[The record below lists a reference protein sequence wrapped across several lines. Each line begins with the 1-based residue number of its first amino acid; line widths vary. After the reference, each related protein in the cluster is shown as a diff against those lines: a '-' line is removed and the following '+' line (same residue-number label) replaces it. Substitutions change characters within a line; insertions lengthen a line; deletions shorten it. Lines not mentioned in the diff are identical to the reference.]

1 MRKRF
6 SVLLSLLLVVW
17 CAVGT
22 AAVDTAKFPKPPQLY
37 AQAAILMDAD
47 TGQIIYGKN
56 ERTKMYPAS
65 LTKIMTCMLALE
77 LGKAEDIVTV
87 SEESTKD
94 VAGTTHIALRDGEEL
109 TLEQLEYAMM
119 VESANDAANS
129 IAIYL
134 SGSTE
139 MFAQIMNEKAQELG
153 ADATRFVNPSGLP
166 DDNHYTTAYDLALI
180 TRAAMENPEF
190 EKIVGTHRYEIPPT
204 NKINETRAV
213 ANKNYMFTL
222 NDTYDGAYGGKTGW
236 TQEAGHCLM
245 TLAKRGDTTLICIV
259 LKSDGVVD
267 AEFADS
273 TALFDYG
280 FDHFKRYKISGDLF
294 PTQQVN
300 YISKEELMESAL
312 LESDG
317 EGTTVLLPEGVSEKD
332 ITVHAVIPDPL
343 HEEDFGKVRVEIWVP
358 EVASEVM
365 GRIAG
370 SFDVRV
376 TPLEPVAAESQGW
389 SIDWMAVL
397 NVLGWL
403 CVAFGAAGLV
413 ILLAMAKRA
422 RIARRRMMMAQIPHP
437 EMSNEM
443 VYWMQCHEVDLTL
456 PGALEELRRSASAS
470 KVKDHRHATKPCQQF
485 EEERAAYQKRKKN
498 IEVVIVPFKEEAG
511 VADEAAQTQPPV
523 PSHKSARTAAQS
535 QRMAYPAYRRT
546 NTAKQGTQAPKTT
559 GHIPAGAAAEKKG
572 AAQRPN
578 VPQTAAGPQPSL
590 RMSASAQ
597 APLRQAAS
605 LPNPP
610 TSPAAPAPAQP
621 ISAQPKEKSG
631 PSTSGGHPRRNQ
643 SVPSKGARNVSYNQN
658 TLERLRRMARNK
670 MKHK

>member
-139 MFAQIMNEKAQELG
+139 MFAQIMNEKAQEIG
-153 ADATRFVNPSGLP
+153 ADATHFVNPNGLP

-204 NKINETRAV
+204 NKISETRAV

-267 AEFADS
+267 AEFTDS

-389 SIDWMAVL
+389 SVDWMAVL

-413 ILLAMAKRA
+413 VLLVMAKRA

-443 VYWMQCHEVDLTL
+443 VYWLQCHEVDLTL
-456 PGALEELRRSASAS
+456 PGALEELRRSANAS

-485 EEERAAYQKRKKN
+485 EEERAASQNRKRN
-498 IEVVIVPFKEEAG
+498 IEVVIVPFKEEG
-511 VADEAAQTQPPV
+511 VINEAAQPTVPPNKNV
-523 PSHKSARTAAQS
+523 HSAAHNK
-535 QRMAYPAYRRT
+535 QRAVYPAYRRT
-546 NTAKQGTQAPKTT
+546 NTAKPGTQAPKTA
-559 GHIPAGAAAEKKG
+559 GLHIPAGAAEKNG
-572 AAQRPN
+572 IARRPN
-578 VPQTAAGPQPSL
+578 MPQAANGLQPDM

-605 LPNPP
+605 MSNPP
-610 TSPAAPAPAQP
+610 TSAVPTPAQP
-621 ISAQPKEKSG
+621 MSALPKEKSS
-631 PSTSGGHPRRNQ
+631 PPNSGGHPKKNQ
-643 SVPSKGARNVSYNQN
+643 SAPPKGARNVSYNQN